1 MSPGP
6 RRLAV
11 GVLPA
16 PAHSAL
22 QRLLAALEEAFPVR
36 FEPREDGGLREL
48 DAVLVVGAEAEPNAA
63 DAGLPT
69 LRLLAPEPSQPGETL
84 SQRFASA
91 GPLDRRLHGA
101 ELPDPRIAP
110 ALGVAERSPERATV
124 LAYCGDAPT
133 WTRRGSLDTALLAP
147 AELGPDEALR
157 ERLCGGRS
165 AALLPL
171 VHFLRE
177 LTAGEGW
184 QPPAPRAT
192 LLFDDPNLHWPSYGF
207 VDLAALGS
215 HARAHGYHA
224 ALAMVPLDAWYAHP
238 KALRAMREAGGA
250 LSLVAHGNDHYGGE
264 LGRPREPGDALA
276 LTAQAMRRLRAFE
289 RRTGTPVDPVMV
301 PPHEQCT
308 AEIVA
313 GLRRCGFEAITMT
326 QPFPWLG
333 DGAGSWLASP
343 AGSGPLTGWRPADSA
358 ERLPVLLRHP
368 LVGRSLPELTLRAF
382 LDQPLIL
389 YGHQGDLGD
398 GLDVLAAAVADVDRL
413 VPARWCSLGEIA
425 ASGFETR
432 RVPSGLQVRLLSRQ
446 AWVEIPAD
454 AETLEI
460 APTPSSAH
468 PISTTAG
475 WGPNR
480 MGGGEELLVDGRPHR
495 FDEPLPVTPGAT
507 VEVALRSP
515 DAVDVDRV
523 PAPRRRA
530 LAVPRRLLSE
540 GRDRLAP
547 LLSRAP

>member
-1 MSPGP
+1 MTPGP
-6 RRLAV
+6 RRQRV

-16 PAHSAL
+16 SAHGDL
-22 QRLLAALEEAFPVR
+22 KRLLAALEEAFPVN
-36 FEPREDGGLREL
+36 FEQREEGALREL

-63 DAGLPT
+63 DADLPT
-69 LRLLAPEPSQPGETL
+69 LRLLAPEPSQPGETV

-91 GPLDRRLHGA
+91 AQLDRRLHGA
-101 ELPDPRIAP
+101 ELPDSRIAA
-110 ALGVAERSPERATV
+110 ALDAAERSPERATV

-133 WTRRGSLDTALLAP
+133 WTRRGQLDTALLAP
-147 AELGPDEALR
+147 AELGPEEALR
-157 ERLCGGRS
+157 DRLCGGRS

-177 LTAGEGW
+177 LTSAEAW

-192 LLFDDPNLHWPSYGF
+192 VLFDDPNLHWPSYGF
-207 VDLAALGS
+207 VDLAALGN

-238 KALRAMREAGGA
+238 KALRAMRDAGGA
-250 LSLVAHGNDHYGGE
+250 LSLAAHGNDHYGGE
-264 LGRPREPGDALA
+264 LGRPRDPGDALA
-276 LTAQAMRRLRAFE
+276 LTAQAMRRLRAFA
-289 RRTGTPVDPVMV
+289 RRTGTAVDPVMV
-301 PPHEQCT
+301 PPHEQCS

-343 AGSGPLTGWRPADSA
+343 PGAGPLTGWRPADGA
-358 ERLPVLLRHP
+358 EGLPVLLRHP
-368 LVGRSLPELTLRAF
+368 LVDRSLPELTLRAF

-425 ASGFETR
+425 ASSFETR
-432 RVPSGLQVRLLSRQ
+432 RVPSGLQVRLLSRR
-446 AWVEIPAD
+446 ARVEIPAD
-454 AETLEI
+454 AEALQI
-460 APTPSSAH
+460 ARTPS
-468 PISTTAG
+468 P
-475 WGPNR
+475 
-480 MGGGEELLVDGRPHR
+480 GEELMVDGRTHR
-495 FDEPLPVTPGAT
+495 FEEPLPVAPGAT
-507 VEVALRSP
+507 VEVTLRSP
-515 DAVDVDRV
+515 DAVDVEAV
-523 PAPRRRA
+523 PAPRRQP

-547 LLSRAP
+547 LLSRPS